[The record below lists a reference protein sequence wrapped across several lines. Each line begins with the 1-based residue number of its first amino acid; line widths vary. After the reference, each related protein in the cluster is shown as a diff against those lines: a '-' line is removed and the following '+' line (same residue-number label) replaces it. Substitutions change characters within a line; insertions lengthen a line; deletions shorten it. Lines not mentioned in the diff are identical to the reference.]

1 LQQLPGDLEI
11 FMHKL
16 IVFDLDG
23 TLIDSIPDLTDAVN
37 HMRSTF
43 SLLPLTQDEVTFLVG
58 EGAKRLV
65 EDALPGFNQ
74 KDRQIG
80 LECFLEY
87 NFKHIIDKTRLYP
100 EVTETL
106 DILKEKGYILA
117 VASNK
122 SESHCREILRLL
134 KADHYFSAILG
145 AESAS
150 ERKPSPAPI
159 LYLMQQFGVTNSETV
174 MVGDSINDIKAGKSA
189 GVLTI
194 GCEFGYGTS
203 AELEDADDTI
213 VSLDQLVFR
222 LQARYCAAVERS
234 IS

>member
-1 LQQLPGDLEI
+1 M
-11 FMHKL
+11 FKL

-37 HMRSTF
+37 YMRSAF
-43 SLLPLTQDEVTFLVG
+43 SLLPLSQEEVTSLVG

-65 EDALPGFNQ
+65 EDALTGFNQ
-74 KDRQIG
+74 EDRQKG
-80 LECFLEY
+80 LECFLDY
-87 NFKHIIDKTRLYP
+87 NFNHIIDKTRLYP
-100 EVTETL
+100 EATETL
-106 DILKEKGYILA
+106 KLLKEMGYILA

-122 SESHCREILRLL
+122 GESHCREILRLL
-134 KADHYFSAILG
+134 KSEHYFSAILG
-145 AESAS
+145 AESAA

-159 LYLMQQFGVTNSETV
+159 FQLMQQFGVTSSETV

-203 AELEDADDTI
+203 DELVDADSNI
-213 VSLDQLVFR
+213 SSLDQLVS
-222 LQARYCAAVERS
+222 LLSGHNQ
-234 IS
+234 I

>member
-1 LQQLPGDLEI
+1 
-11 FMHKL
+11 MHKL

-37 HMRSTF
+37 YMRSTF
-43 SLLPLTQDEVTFLVG
+43 SLSPLSEEKVTSLVG

-65 EDALPGFNQ
+65 EDALPGFSQ
-74 KDRQIG
+74 EDRQNG

-87 NFKHIIDKTRLYP
+87 NFNHIIDKTRLYP
-100 EVTETL
+100 EVVATL
-106 DILKEKGYILA
+106 GTLKEEGYILA

-122 SESHCREILRLL
+122 SESHCKEILRLL
-134 KADHYFSAILG
+134 KTDHYFSAILG
-145 AESAS
+145 AESAA

-159 LYLMQQFGVTNSETV
+159 FYLMQQFGVTSSETV

-194 GCEFGYGTS
+194 GCEFGYGTV
-203 AELEDADDTI
+203 AELENADDTI
-213 VSLDQLVFR
+213 SSLDKLVSLLRDSGR
-222 LQARYCAAVERS
+222 AAPEQGFP
-234 IS
+234 

>member
-1 LQQLPGDLEI
+1 
-11 FMHKL
+11 MHKL

-23 TLIDSIPDLTDAVN
+23 TLIDSILDLTDAVN
-37 HMRSTF
+37 HMRTGFRLSML
-43 SLLPLTQDEVTFLVG
+43 SPEEVTSLVG
-58 EGAKRLV
+58 EGARRLI

-74 KDRQIG
+74 ADRQKG
-80 LECFLEY
+80 LEYFLDY
-87 NFKHIIDKTRLYP
+87 NFRHIVDKTRLYP
-100 EVTETL
+100 GVAETL
-106 DILKEKGYILA
+106 HLLKDTGCILA

-122 SESHCREILRLL
+122 SELHCKEILRLL

-145 AESAS
+145 AESVA

-159 LYLMQQFGVTNSETV
+159 FHLMQQFGVSRTETV

-203 AELEDADDTI
+203 EELKDADGTI
-213 VSLDQLVFR
+213 SSLPQVVQFL
-222 LQARYCAAVERS
+222 LM
-234 IS
+234 

>member
-1 LQQLPGDLEI
+1 
-11 FMHKL
+11 MHKL

-23 TLIDSIPDLTDAVN
+23 TLINSIPDLTDAVN

-43 SLLPLTQDEVTFLVG
+43 SLSRLSQEEVTSLVG
-58 EGAKRLV
+58 EGAMRLV
-65 EDALPGFNQ
+65 EAALPEYSQEDQ
-74 KDRQIG
+74 KKG
-80 LECFLEY
+80 LECFLDY
-87 NFKHIIDKTRLYP
+87 NFNHIIDKTRLYP

-106 DILKEKGYILA
+106 KTLKDRGYILT

-122 SESHCREILRLL
+122 GESHCKEILRLL
-134 KADHYFSAILG
+134 KADHFFSAILG

-159 LYLMQQFGVTNSETV
+159 FHLIQQFNASTSETV

-194 GCEFGYGTS
+194 GCEYGYGS
-203 AELEDADDTI
+203 NDELKEADVIISSFEQI
-213 VSLDQLVFR
+213 VALLSP
-222 LQARYCAAVERS
+222 
-234 IS
+234 

>member
-1 LQQLPGDLEI
+1 
-11 FMHKL
+11 MHKL

-37 HMRSTF
+37 HMRSSF
-43 SLLPLTQDEVTFLVG
+43 SLSELSQEEVASLVG

-74 KDRQIG
+74 EDQQKG
-80 LECFLEY
+80 LDCFLEY

-100 EVTETL
+100 EVTKTL
-106 DILKEKGYILA
+106 KTLKDRGYILT

-122 SESHCREILRLL
+122 SEFHCKEILRLL

-159 LYLMQQFGVTNSETV
+159 FHLMQQFKALNSETV

-194 GCEFGYGTS
+194 GCEYGYGS
-203 AELEDADDTI
+203 NDELKEADGTI
-213 VSLDQLVFR
+213 SSFEQIVALLSF
-222 LQARYCAAVERS
+222 
-234 IS
+234 